1 MSHAASWT
9 LIELGCRV
17 TVIAKGLSSQ
27 ALRRK
32 STYGSVGGLSLMFI
46 TSRNFSQL
54 RELISLA
61 DAERNNP
68 EVILIGCRKH
78 PEMIRHQS
86 KYHCTTCGKRGADV
100 RPDFNWNREQV
111 TLSSRNTR

>member
-1 MSHAASWT
+1 
-9 LIELGCRV
+9 
-17 TVIAKGLSSQ
+17 
-27 ALRRK
+27 
-32 STYGSVGGLSLMFI
+32 MFI

-78 PEMIRHQS
+78 PEMIRRQS
-86 KYHCTTCGKRGADV
+86 RCHCTTCGKRGADV
-100 RPDFNWNREQV
+100 RPDFKPRREA
-111 TLSSRNTR
+111 LISRPSRVR

>member
-1 MSHAASWT
+1 
-9 LIELGCRV
+9 
-17 TVIAKGLSSQ
+17 
-27 ALRRK
+27 
-32 STYGSVGGLSLMFI
+32 MFI

-78 PEMIRHQS
+78 PEMIRRQS
-86 KYHCTTCGKRGADV
+86 TAVTIAILFVGALSLFCLSLIELA
-100 RPDFNWNREQV
+100 RETRLALHERLNR
-111 TLSSRNTR
+111 

>member
-1 MSHAASWT
+1 
-9 LIELGCRV
+9 
-17 TVIAKGLSSQ
+17 
-27 ALRRK
+27 
-32 STYGSVGGLSLMFI
+32 MFI

-78 PEMIRHQS
+78 PEMIRRQS
-86 KYHCTTCGKRGADV
+86 EYHCTTWGKRGADV
-100 RPDFNWNREQV
+100 GRDFNFSKRPVEI
-111 TLSSRNTR
+111 TGYR

>member
-1 MSHAASWT
+1 
-9 LIELGCRV
+9 
-17 TVIAKGLSSQ
+17 
-27 ALRRK
+27 
-32 STYGSVGGLSLMFI
+32 MFI

-78 PEMIRHQS
+78 PEMIRRQS
-86 KYHCTTCGKRGADV
+86 KYHCRTCGKRGARCAAGFQLVQAARRD
-100 RPDFNWNREQV
+100 DGEEL
-111 TLSSRNTR
+111 TLDLQPGRLDQSTPR

>member
-1 MSHAASWT
+1 
-9 LIELGCRV
+9 
-17 TVIAKGLSSQ
+17 
-27 ALRRK
+27 
-32 STYGSVGGLSLMFI
+32 MFI

-78 PEMIRHQS
+78 PEMIRRQS
-86 KYHCTTCGKRGADV
+86 KYHRKATRRDDGLSLIRCPSIISQACSAATNVSNGEPTTLTAGL
-100 RPDFNWNREQV
+100 F
-111 TLSSRNTR
+111 

>member
-1 MSHAASWT
+1 
-9 LIELGCRV
+9 
-17 TVIAKGLSSQ
+17 
-27 ALRRK
+27 
-32 STYGSVGGLSLMFI
+32 MFI

-78 PEMIRHQS
+78 PEMIRCDLAP
-86 KYHCTTCGKRGADV
+86 KFYPV
-100 RPDFNWNREQV
+100 
-111 TLSSRNTR
+111 LSSLRLLDLPDWAVVATGAGAEPSA

>member
-1 MSHAASWT
+1 
-9 LIELGCRV
+9 
-17 TVIAKGLSSQ
+17 
-27 ALRRK
+27 
-32 STYGSVGGLSLMFI
+32 MFI

-78 PEMIRHQS
+78 PEMIRRQS
-86 KYHCTTCGKRGADV
+86 KYTAQLAASAVPTSGRISIGTKS
-100 RPDFNWNREQV
+100 P
-111 TLSSRNTR
+111 

>member
-1 MSHAASWT
+1 M
-9 LIELGCRV
+9 LIMWV
-17 TVIAKGLSSQ
+17 TVSFQKCQ
-27 ALRRK
+27 PLRRK
-32 STYGSVGGLSLMFI
+32 SIYGSVGGLSLMFI

-54 RELISLA
+54 RESISLA

-78 PEMIRHQS
+78 PEMIRRQS

-100 RPDFNWNREQV
+100 RPDLGQEARG
-111 TLSSRNTR
+111 LSLGFGRLIYR

>member
-1 MSHAASWT
+1 
-9 LIELGCRV
+9 
-17 TVIAKGLSSQ
+17 
-27 ALRRK
+27 
-32 STYGSVGGLSLMFI
+32 MFI

-78 PEMIRHQS
+78 PEMIRRQS

-100 RPDFNWNREQV
+100 RPDFNWDKKPAGMMGYR
-111 TLSSRNTR
+111 S